1 MIKRNMIK
9 VKKQRINIMNKCA
22 VLILSMAFL
31 SGCGKESSIPEVM
44 SVHTRPQMQ
53 TSTIFAMDTIMELQ
67 IEGDEKLLTEAES
80 KIRNLE
86 ALLSVTDEKSDIYA
100 LNEYNTCQISE
111 TTADI
116 MSKALDMCERT
127 DGALDITIYPVLKAW
142 GFTTGEYRVP
152 TDTELEAL
160 VAEVDYSLVQLL
172 ESGEPHS
179 GDKALDEEVKND
191 DQIDRDSVAVLGD
204 DSLFIASIP
213 VGMQVDLG
221 SVAKGYTSGMLA
233 DYFKEKGVKSGLINL
248 GGNVEC
254 IGTKSN
260 GKPWNVA
267 VKSPFPDSK
276 SGIFGILE
284 ASDIAIITSGGYERY
299 FEKDGETYWHI
310 IDPKTGKPAHSGLA
324 SVTIVGKDGL
334 TCDAL
339 STALFVKGLEEAE
352 KIWRESDDFDAIFI
366 TEDGEVYVTEG
377 IEGSFKL
384 SSEYSSAKLHIIGR

>member
-1 MIKRNMIK
+1 MTEMS
-9 VKKQRINIMNKCA
+9 KKKTNIVNKCA
-22 VLILSMAFL
+22 MLILSMAFL
-31 SGCGKESSIPEVM
+31 SGCGQEASIPEVLSGYTKPKM
-44 SVHTRPQMQ
+44 E
-53 TSTIFAMDTIMELQ
+53 TSTIFAMDTVMELQ
-67 IEGDEKLLTEAES
+67 IEGDEKLLSEAEE

-86 ALLSVTDEKSDIYA
+86 ALLSVTDGNSDIGM
-100 LNEYNTCQISE
+100 LNENNTCQISE

-127 DGALDITIYPVLKAW
+127 EGALDITIYPVLKAW

-152 TDTELEAL
+152 SDTELTSL
-160 VAEVDYSLVQLL
+160 VAEVDYKEIQLL

-179 GDKALDEEVKND
+179 GDKDLDEEIKND
-191 DQIDRDSVAVLGD
+191 DQIDRERVSVLGD

-233 DYFKEKGVKSGLINL
+233 DYLRENGVKSGLINL

-276 SGIFGILE
+276 SGIFGVLE

-299 FEKDGETYWHI
+299 FEKDGVTYWHI
-310 IDPKTGKPAHSGLA
+310 IDPKTGKPARSGLA

-339 STALFVKGLEEAE
+339 STALFVKGLEEGE
-352 KIWRESDDFDAIFI
+352 RIWRENNDFDAIFI
-366 TEDGEVYVTEG
+366 TEEGEVYVTEG
-377 IEGSFKL
+377 IAGNFKL
-384 SSEYSSAKLHIIGR
+384 SSEYNSAKLHVIHR